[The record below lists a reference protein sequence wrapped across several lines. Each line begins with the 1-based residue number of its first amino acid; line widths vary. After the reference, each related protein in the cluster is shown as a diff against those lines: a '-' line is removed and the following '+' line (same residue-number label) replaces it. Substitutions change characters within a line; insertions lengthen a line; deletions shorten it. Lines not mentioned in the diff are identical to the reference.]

1 MIWWFS
7 AREDNFTSEKRTR
20 LLKQMQVTFTT
31 VTSRRASKEP
41 RYEQA
46 RQRLRA
52 AGLRVTTPRTLVL
65 SELLSA
71 GRPLRAVDLIESAS
85 PQGIDA
91 VTVYRILDTLT
102 EVQLARAVETA
113 QRGRRFEVCSP
124 KAEHGDHPHLQCRHC
139 GMMTCLESSALHSLS
154 VPAMLS
160 GFQVEH
166 VNLCFTGVCVH
177 CQQSV
182 RSDS

>member
-7 AREDNFTSEKRTR
+7 AREDIFTSEKRTR
-20 LLKQMQVTFTT
+20 LLKQMQVTFTI

-41 RYEQA
+41 WYEQA

-102 EVQLARAVETA
+102 EAQLARAVETA
-113 QRGRRFEVCSP
+113 QRGRRFEVCSS

-154 VPAMLS
+154 VPAMLA